1 MTRVRIDNIDRKGAA
16 LIVQTKLGPRKV
28 PSGDAIEVEVDSNPD
43 SLVTIRAEG

>member
-1 MTRVRIDNIDRKGAA
+1 MTRVRIDNIERKGAV
-16 LIVQTKLGPRKV
+16 LIVQTELGPRKV